1 MSETTTHLRDYMK
14 TGDILYGSGAFD
26 RLGEMMGTAYSIHG
40 GDWPEKWLSRHRS
53 VHPAVRELT
62 LIRLPREDNI
72 PLLTSLLPFIRK
84 NRTLIQG
91 LPDNVCI
98 FEFNQEQPNEI
109 DDEPY
114 FIRRTREDD
123 APF

>member
-14 TGDILYGSGAFD
+14 TGDILCTPSAFYQLSEMVGPVYGD
-26 RLGEMMGTAYSIHG
+26 
-40 GDWPEKWLSRHRS
+40 DWPEKWLSRHRT

-62 LIRLPREDNI
+62 LIRFPREDNM
-72 PLLTSLLPFIRK
+72 PLTTSLLPFIRE
-84 NRTLIQG
+84 NRTLIQS

>member
-14 TGDILYGSGAFD
+14 TGDPGHIQGAFD
-26 RLGEMMGTAYSIHG
+26 RLGEMVRLGYAIYG
-40 GDWPEKWLSRHRS
+40 DDWPEKWLSRHRS
-53 VHPAVRELT
+53 VHPAVRELA
-62 LIRLPREDNI
+62 LAKFPREGDMS
-72 PLLTSLLPFIRK
+72 PTTSLLPFIRE
-84 NRTLIQG
+84 NRTLIRG

-114 FIRRTREDD
+114 FIRRARDD